1 MAEDNKLLKGLF
13 LGFLGGTAIGAILA
27 LLYAPKSGKELRA
40 DLREKAD
47 DLLEEA
53 EEHIAAAKTKASA
66 IVSEAK
72 KRSDLLVTDATQK
85 AQTLLQDADKVISGA
100 RQKAAHLAEEGGRL
114 KDAVKAGVEAYK
126 NERARESS

>member
-13 LGFLGGTAIGAILA
+13 FGFLGGTAIGAILA

-40 DLREKAD
+40 DLRAKAD

-66 IVSEAK
+66 VITEAK
-72 KRSDLLVTDATQK
+72 KRSDLLVTDATQR
-85 AQTLLQDADKVISGA
+85 AQTLIQDADKVLSGV
-100 RQKAAHLAEEGGRL
+100 RQKATNIVEEGSRL

-126 NERARESS
+126 TERSRE